1 MFKSFLQQAINGKVF
16 SEEEAHL
23 LMDKIMSGEA
33 TDSQI
38 ASLLTIIELRGSTI
52 DEMTGFARAMRA
64 HATPVHHNE
73 DLLIDT
79 CGTGGDGSST
89 FNISTTVSFLIAAK
103 GIPVAK
109 HGNRSVSSKCGS
121 ADALEELGVQIQSSP
136 EEATEKLN
144 KNKMCFLYAPLYHS
158 SIKHAVTPRKEIGF
172 RTVFNILGP
181 LTNPARSN
189 FQLLGVYDSLLA
201 EKMAETLHRLGTKRA
216 LIVSGRDG
224 LDECSI
230 STTTDVVE
238 LHDGNISRYTISPE
252 QVGLSKGN
260 NDDLIVSSAKESAA
274 LIKQV
279 LKGAAPESAINIVL
293 INAGAALY
301 TVGAT
306 DSISEGVHEARKL
319 IRNGDAYRKLQELKT
334 EGVSL
339 RA

>member
-1 MFKSFLQQAINGKVF
+1 MFKTFLQQAINGKVF

-33 TDSQI
+33 TASQI

-73 DLLIDT
+73 EFLIDT

-103 GIPVAK
+103 GVPVAK

-136 EEATEKLN
+136 EEAAKNLE

-181 LTNPARSN
+181 MTNPARSN

-201 EKMAETLHRLGTKRA
+201 EKNGQNSSSFRDKTCFDR
-216 LIVSGRDG
+216 VWSGW
-224 LDECSI
+224 
-230 STTTDVVE
+230 
-238 LHDGNISRYTISPE
+238 
-252 QVGLSKGN
+252 
-260 NDDLIVSSAKESAA
+260 A
-274 LIKQV
+274 
-279 LKGAAPESAINIVL
+279 
-293 INAGAALY
+293 
-301 TVGAT
+301 
-306 DSISEGVHEARKL
+306 
-319 IRNGDAYRKLQELKT
+319 
-334 EGVSL
+334 
-339 RA
+339 